1 MIGEDLMDINV
12 HCGWARSN
20 YATGTCASPLNNAL
34 VTGQPGFNN
43 PGDWPNVYS
52 FRSKH
57 TGGANFAFA
66 DGSVKFIAQAIDLN
80 LYRNL
85 ATHSGG
91 EVTGSLP

>member
-1 MIGEDLMDINV
+1 MFTADGFVPIMPQAL
-12 HCGWARSN
+12 AP
-20 YATGTCASPLNNAL
+20 YLFNNGL

-52 FRSKH
+52 FRSRH
-57 TGGANFAFA
+57 TAGGNFAFA
-66 DGSVKFIAQAIDLN
+66 DGSVKFIVEAIDLN

-91 EVTGSLP
+91 EATGPLP